1 MSRPASPRWRGHCT
15 GCNRD
20 GVLVESRRAHHERVL
35 CDRCAARPAPRSLI
49 DPADA
54 ARARAELD
62 AEKAADPRPGLAV
75 DPADLDRWEDD
86 RLAGI
91 RARAARRH
99 TDSIDPRTFAA
110 LRAELKRQHAADG
123 WPLVDGDGDELW
135 PCPACSHREVT
146 SAAPLLVN
154 VSARRVSCSTGCD
167 PRAVAAAL
175 LDALGGAH
183 HA

>member
-35 CDRCAARPAPRSLI
+35 CDRCGARPAPRSLI

-75 DPADLDRWEDD
+75 DPADLDRWEAE
-86 RLAGI
+86 RQAGI
-91 RARAARRH
+91 AARARHRNADAL
-99 TDSIDPRTFAA
+99 DPRTFAA
-110 LRAELKRQHAADG
+110 MRRELGRVYARHGFPIID
-123 WPLVDGDGDELW
+123 PDGDELL
-135 PCPACSHREVT
+135 PCPCCDGRPDV
-146 SAAPLLVN
+146 SAAPLMLHVRE
-154 VSARRVSCSTGCD
+154 RRITCSTGCD
-167 PRAVAAAL
+167 PRQVAAAL
-175 LDALGGAH
+175 LELIGGVDA
-183 HA
+183 